1 LKTDESTHVQSR
13 PAEDDEKRNVK
24 DEMGDKS
31 EGIMADKHQS
41 GTAGEG
47 KKADKRTFSQGKRAD
62 KRQSSVGTSGDA
74 NVSIC
79 YYYYA

>member
-1 LKTDESTHVQSR
+1 
-13 PAEDDEKRNVK
+13 
-24 DEMGDKS
+24 MGDKS

-47 KKADKRTFSQGKRAD
+47 KKADKRQWGTFSQGKRAD
-62 KRQSSVGTSGDA
+62 KRQSSLGTFGQA
-74 NVSIC
+74 NVSVC